1 MVDEGGSFARDPLF
15 ACHTVALEVYNQ
27 GKPMDQIKFEFPR
40 DEDEPERKRYKRR
53 KPLPPPKAVPPP
65 QDQALVGT
73 PVVQR
78 CGFCGEKQTLMGETH
93 VCTNCGGILVR
104 CEEED
109 L

>member
-1 MVDEGGSFARDPLF
+1 VVDEGGSFARDPLF